1 MKYLTDCKRHLICDP
16 YSIDNLH
23 RMADDLE
30 IKRCWYH
37 VGKFPH
43 YDIPKK
49 RLEEISSKCE
59 IVSSKEIVKIIKKS
73 MDQFSK

>member
-1 MKYLTDCKRHLICDP
+1 
-16 YSIDNLH
+16 
-23 RMADDLE
+23 MADDLE